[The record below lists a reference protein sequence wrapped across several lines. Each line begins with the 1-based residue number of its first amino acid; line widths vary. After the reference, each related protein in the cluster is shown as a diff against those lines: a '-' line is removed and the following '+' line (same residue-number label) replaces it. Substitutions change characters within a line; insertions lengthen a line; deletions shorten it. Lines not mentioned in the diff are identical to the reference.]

1 MIAIDPD
8 GTKYYVDTG
17 EIIEQT
23 EDGIAG
29 RDNNE
34 EAEAASGASG
44 RASGEAAEQARA
56 QPVKS
61 VDQALAELRHSPQ
74 PVSRMEYLSWVETK
88 YEYAVTDNEREAL
101 RLWWGETGGLRQQ
114 VGITQAD
121 TKTLADKMRRVQP
134 A

>member
-17 EIIEQT
+17 ELV
-23 EDGIAG
+23 ED
-29 RDNNE
+29 DNE
-34 EAEAASGASG
+34 AAEAASAASG
-44 RASGEAAEQARA
+44 RASDGTLTGPASAG
-56 QPVKS
+56 PS
-61 VDQALAELRHSPQ
+61 VDQALAELRASPQ
-74 PVSRMEYLSWVETK
+74 PLTRMEYLGWVETK